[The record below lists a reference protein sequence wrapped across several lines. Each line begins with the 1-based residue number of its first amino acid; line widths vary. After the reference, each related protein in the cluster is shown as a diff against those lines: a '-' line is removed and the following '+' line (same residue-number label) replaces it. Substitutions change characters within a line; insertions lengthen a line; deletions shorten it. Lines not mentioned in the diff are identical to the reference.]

1 MPNLFRRSR
10 DRGSRQVPMV
20 AWNSPAGGI
29 PTCRDYS
36 RFALFHHQRDNV
48 KIDKPI
54 LRIEDFHVVADR
66 AAAASQRF
74 PIKTANAFIEPL
86 AGCFACLQPKYST
99 CCIVEV
105 SDPGFRIRHDDAFLD
120 GIEHGFQETFLLR
133 QAQKIILH
141 VFRTDAAEALDEF
154 FKKARFHKLTLRLNP
169 RIVETL
175 QRISCAAL
183 AVQRLNTSTSSRRAG
198 TSTVSIST
206 RK

>member
-1 MPNLFRRSR
+1 
-10 DRGSRQVPMV
+10 MV
-20 AWNSPAGGI
+20 ACNRPAGG
-29 PTCRDYS
+29 TASGYS

-48 KIDKPI
+48 KIDEPI
-54 LRIEDFHVVADR
+54 LRIKDFHVVAHR

-86 AGCFACLQPKYST
+86 ADCFACLQPKYST

-105 SDPGFRIRHDDAFLD
+105 SDPGFRVRHDDAFLD
-120 GIEHGFQETFLLR
+120 GIEHGFQETLLLR

-154 FKKARFHKLTLRLNP
+154 FKKARFHKLMLRLNP

-183 AVQRLNTSTSSRRAG
+183 AVQRLNASTSSRRAG